1 MYKYLQNL
9 NYVNLITKYLINT
22 INNDVLTITFFQFG
36 DILIN
41 RVLITII
48 FIVNENQNLNK
59 FKTKSPDFEIKII
72 NQSKQF
78 N

>member
-22 INNDVLTITFFQFG
+22 INNDVMTITFFHFG

-41 RVLITII
+41 RVLIIII

-59 FKTKSPDFEIKII
+59 FKTKSPDFEIKFI